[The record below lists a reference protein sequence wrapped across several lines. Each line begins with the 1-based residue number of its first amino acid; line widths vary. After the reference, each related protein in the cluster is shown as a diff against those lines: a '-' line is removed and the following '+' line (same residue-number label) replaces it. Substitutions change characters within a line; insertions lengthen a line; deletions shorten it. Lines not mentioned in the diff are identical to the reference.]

1 MQVFMIICR
10 KWDEQ
15 GGINGNTLPSFI
27 DWVHGVLC
35 VHDMEANNL
44 DDHDLMLL
52 CTKHGLSIVKY
63 VKAKGSNN
71 NFRVL
76 DHKTNLLQ
84 IFDSSVT
91 LVLQQLDV
99 DARAIQLNYVGVLK
113 DIVQLN
119 YGLVN
124 TPTILLRCEWIKHTN
139 SWGSNIYIKDDARF
153 MVVNFKHKLPVY

>member
-10 KWDEQ
+10 KWEEQ
-15 GGINGNTLPSFI
+15 GNNGNTLPLFI
-27 DWVHGVLC
+27 DWVRDVLC

-44 DDHDLMLL
+44 DDHNLMLL

-76 DHKTNLLQ
+76 DHKTNLLL
-84 IFDSSVT
+84 IFASSVA
-91 LVLQQLDV
+91 LVFQQLDV
-99 DARAIQLNYVGVLK
+99 DTRAIQMNYVGVFK
-113 DIVQLN
+113 DIMQLN

-124 TPTILLRCEWIKHTN
+124 TPTILFRCEWIKHTN
-139 SWGSNIYIKDDARF
+139 NWGSNIYIKDDA
-153 MVVNFKHKLPVY
+153 